1 MVRSRKQPIEIVP
14 SPSALLK
21 SLRGLGYSPET
32 ALADLVDNALASRAR
47 VVRIELDWGS
57 GDPLV
62 ELLDDGDGMDGARL
76 VEAMRFGG
84 VGPDAMRGAGDLG
97 RFGLGLKT
105 ASLSQCRRLVVSSRA
120 ADVANRLAWDVDAVE
135 QAGRWR
141 AETPDEAPAGR
152 LAAEFERGGQ
162 GTLVSWTRMDPLG
175 GLHGLDRATFSARI
189 ADIRAHLAM
198 TFHRFLAG
206 EARRVRIEVNG
217 RSLTAWD
224 PFCRWHDA
232 TIVMPRDI
240 IRGPAGAA
248 IVQPFILPHR
258 DRFQSEQEHDAAGGP
273 EGWGERQ
280 GFYVYRGD
288 RLVSAGGW
296 LGLGGARAWTREEAS
311 RLARIAV
318 DLPTTSDAE
327 WRIDVRKS
335 TARPPHWARSRL
347 ASVGAEARRRAR
359 EVFAWRGGARR
370 RGPARDAPDLNL
382 WSTQASAQPPRYRV
396 DRRHPAVQ
404 ALAGSA
410 DRALLEGLLAALELT
425 VPVERIWLDVSE
437 EGGAARMDPGE
448 EDVQALAGP
457 LAALVSAVDGGTDIG
472 ARLDGLLR
480 SLGVDTPELRK
491 AVLQELNRS

>member
-1 MVRSRKQPIEIVP
+1 MQPIEIVP

-47 VVRIELDWGS
+47 SVRVELDWRD

-62 ELLDDGDGMDGARL
+62 ELLDDGAGMDAARL

-84 VGPDAMRGAGDLG
+84 AGPDVARGAGDLG

-120 ADVANRLAWDVDAVE
+120 GVESCRLAWDVDAVE
-135 QAGRWR
+135 QAGSWR
-141 AETPDEAPAGR
+141 AEMPDRAPPGR
-152 LAAEFERGGQ
+152 LAAEFEKGGS

-175 GLHGLDRATFSARI
+175 GLHGLDRAAFNAKV

-206 EARRVRIEVNG
+206 EARRLRIEVNG
-217 RSLTAWD
+217 RALVAWD

-232 TIVMPRDI
+232 TAALPRDL
-240 IRGPAGAA
+240 IRAPTGAVL
-248 IVQPFILPHR
+248 VQPFILPHR
-258 DRFQSEQEHDAAGGP
+258 DRFQSEQDYEAAGGT

-280 GFYVYRGD
+280 GFYVYRAD

-296 LGLGGARAWTREEAS
+296 LGLGGARAWTREESS

-335 TARPPHWARSRL
+335 TARPPHWARPRL

-359 EVFAWRGGARR
+359 EVFAWRGAGSRR
-370 RGPARDAPDLNL
+370 RGSSSDAIDLEV
-382 WSTQASAQPPRYRV
+382 WTTRTSSRPPRYRIS
-396 DRRHPAVQ
+396 RRHPAVT

-410 DRALLEGLLAALELT
+410 DPVLLEGLLAALELT
-425 VPVERIWLDVSE
+425 VPVERIWLDISE
-437 EGGAARMDPGE
+437 EGGTARTDPSE
-448 EDVQALAGP
+448 EDVRALAGP
-457 LAALVSAVDGGTDIG
+457 LAALVSTVEGGTDPG
-472 ARLDGLLR
+472 ERLDELLR
-480 SLGVDTPELRK
+480 SLGVDTPDLRR
-491 AVLQELNRS
+491 AVLNELHRS

>member
-1 MVRSRKQPIEIVP
+1 MQPIEIVP

-47 VVRIELDWGS
+47 SIRIEFDWRD

-62 ELLDDGDGMDGARL
+62 ELLDDGDGMSAALL

-84 VGPDAMRGAGDLG
+84 AGPDATRSPGDLG

-120 ADVANRLAWDVDAVE
+120 GDEAGRLAWDVDAVE
-135 QAGRWR
+135 QAGSWK
-141 AETPDEAPAGR
+141 AEVPEHAPPGR
-152 LAAEFERGGQ
+152 LAAEFEKGGP

-175 GLHGLDRATFSARI
+175 GLHGLDRAAFNARI

-206 EARRVRIEVNG
+206 EAKRIRMEVNG
-217 RSLTAWD
+217 RALVAWD
-224 PFCRWHDA
+224 PFCRWHGA
-232 TIVMPRDI
+232 SIAMPRDV
-240 IRGPAGAA
+240 IRGPGGAA

-258 DRFQSEQEHDAAGGP
+258 DRFESEQDYDDAGGP

-296 LGLGGARAWTREEAS
+296 LGLGGARAWTREESS

-347 ASVGAEARRRAR
+347 VSVAAEVRRRAR
-359 EVFAWRGGARR
+359 EIFVWRGGGRR
-370 RGPARDAPDLNL
+370 RGPARAALAFDL
-382 WSTQASAQPPRYRV
+382 WAAGTSDRPPRYRI
-396 DRRHPAVQ
+396 DRGHPAVR
-404 ALAGSA
+404 ALAGST
-410 DRALLEGLLAALELT
+410 DPALLEGLLAALELT

-437 EGGAARMDPGE
+437 EGGATRADPSD
-448 EDVQALAGP
+448 EDVRALAAP
-457 LAALVSAVDGGTDIG
+457 LAALVFAVDSGADVG
-472 ARLDGLLR
+472 ARLDELLR
-480 SLGVDTPELRK
+480 SLGVDTPELRR
-491 AVLQELNRS
+491 AVLQELHR